1 MLVFRATGCESGRR
15 QRPLHTSRLLGSVH
29 GRLNCTIAMSEVGG
43 NGFLMSRLVRVP
55 VLCFRT
61 LTFTTPMYSY
71 LYHLVP
77 ASQSEPCSSDGG
89 EVTEYPYHR
98 PSRVHGRFLV
108 RPCPAERGVLFFSW
122 RVCPRCHRPAV
133 GVHLPDKTRLHMLRS
148 RSVMGMP
155 ESCCLWQARI
165 DQHFCSGCACLESDT
180 ESLIAASPCLESDS
194 HLA

>member
-1 MLVFRATGCESGRR
+1 MLVFRATFI
-15 QRPLHTSRLLGSVH
+15 PLECDSVH
-29 GRLNCTIAMSEVGG
+29 GRVNGTIAMSEV
-43 NGFLMSRLVRVP
+43 GFLMSRLVRVH

-61 LTFTTPMYSY
+61 LTFTTPTYSD

-77 ASQSEPCSSDGG
+77 ASKSEPCSSDGG

-98 PSRVHGRFLV
+98 PSQGETRRHQRSWRRVHGRFLV
-108 RPCPAERGVLFFSW
+108 RPCPAERGVLLFSW

-165 DQHFCSGCACLESDT
+165 VQHFCSGCACLESDT